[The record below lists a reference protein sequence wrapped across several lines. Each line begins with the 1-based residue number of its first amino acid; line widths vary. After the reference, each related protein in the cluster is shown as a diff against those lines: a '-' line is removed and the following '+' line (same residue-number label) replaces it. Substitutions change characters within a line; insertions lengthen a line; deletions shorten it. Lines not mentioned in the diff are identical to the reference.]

1 MSKTIKNT
9 ATVQHIL
16 MPVIYIFLCLVFAFL
31 LNSGSLNEDE
41 KNRSDFEEHY
51 RIHSLPLPASVSFA
65 GESISLEDP
74 DNLERYDKELLTN
87 IYWQS
92 QTLLFIKRAHKYFP
106 VIEKILREQNIPDDF
121 KYLAVA
127 ESGLQYAVV
136 SPSNATGVWQFLD
149 GTGKRYGLTINEE
162 VDERYHLEKATLAAC
177 AYFREAYNEFN
188 SWALV
193 AASYNMGI
201 VGVRKQLEMQQTSSF
216 HNLYL
221 NSETS
226 RYLFRIIALKNILN
240 KPEQFGFHVPVAQ
253 HYKMPESIVV
263 HVNSSLPD
271 LAVFANQNN
280 SGYRWLKLL
289 NPWLRK
295 NTLTIK
301 DGRDYY
307 IRLPKQSSL
316 LSGFRDKIVGD
327 TIELAATN
335 YNPTVK

>member
-1 MSKTIKNT
+1 MSKSIKNT
-9 ATVQHIL
+9 ATAQHFL
-16 MPVIYIFLCLVFAFL
+16 MPVIYISLCFVFAFL

-51 RIHSLPLPASVSFA
+51 RIHSIPLPALVMFA
-65 GESISLEDP
+65 DEPISLSDP

-136 SPSNATGVWQFLD
+136 SPSNAVGVWQFLE

-201 VGVRKQLEMQQTSSF
+201 DGVRKQLALQQSRTF
-216 HNLYL
+216 NDLYL
-221 NSETS
+221 NNETS
-226 RYLFRIIALKNILN
+226 RYLFRIIAIKNILQQ
-240 KPEQFGFHVPVAQ
+240 PEQFGFHVPVAQ
-253 HYKMPESIVV
+253 HYKSPESIVV

-271 LAVFANQNN
+271 LAKFANQNN

-295 NTLTIK
+295 NNLTLK
-301 DGRDYY
+301 DNRDYF
-307 IRLPKQSSL
+307 IRLPKQSSMM
-316 LSGFRDKIVGD
+316 SAFGDKIVHD
-327 TIELAATN
+327 TIELSATN
-335 YNPTVK
+335 YTPEIK